1 MEKSDAVNQLIIATF
16 EYDRE
21 EPMRSLAELK
31 KEAAD
36 INLQIRRLLLN
47 HNSFSEGIADKLMVV
62 ASITTL
68 REQLVKI
75 QREIRVRF
83 PDEE

>member
-1 MEKSDAVNQLIIATF
+1 
-16 EYDRE
+16 
-21 EPMRSLAELK
+21 MRSLAELK

-47 HNSFSEGIADKLMVV
+47 NNSFGEGIADKLMVV

>member
-1 MEKSDAVNQLIIATF
+1 
-16 EYDRE
+16 
-21 EPMRSLAELK
+21 MRSLAELK